1 MGKAIDAIHNAMAKI
16 KNDGSK
22 FLDEDFMNQMFSR
35 IGFDSNGDEAP
46 LEPLV
51 DAMVYQ
57 FEEKKTSAMDG
68 SKVLP
73 FDQLNAELF
82 YSERQENKDT
92 TRFVEK
98 FVVEVVQCFLQELSD
113 PKRQLLTTCLVP
125 KVNSAG
131 EKYWRRN
138 TRQVLV

>member
-1 MGKAIDAIHNAMAKI
+1 MVGLE
-16 KNDGSK
+16 NDRSK
-22 FLDEDFMNQMFSR
+22 FLDKNFMKNIFSS
-35 IGFDSNGDEAP
+35 IVTDYNGNKAP

-82 YSERQENKDT
+82 YSERQEKKDT

-98 FVVEVVQCFLQELSD
+98 LVVEVAQYFLQELSD

-125 KVNSAG
+125 KVNSAR